1 MLNREVGERDLT
13 NRRPVRKQLR
23 SGEEFLNDESMTTIS
38 QEKKII
44 TLINVFTVDP
54 SKQQQL
60 VDLLTQATESSV
72 RHIPGFISASLHR
85 SLDGAKVAMYA
96 QWRSVED
103 YQAMRKNAATLPY
116 MEQALALAK
125 FESGMY
131 NVVETFERR

>member
-1 MLNREVGERDLT
+1 
-13 NRRPVRKQLR
+13 
-23 SGEEFLNDESMTTIS
+23 MTTIS

-60 VDLLTQATESSV
+60 VDLLTQASESSV